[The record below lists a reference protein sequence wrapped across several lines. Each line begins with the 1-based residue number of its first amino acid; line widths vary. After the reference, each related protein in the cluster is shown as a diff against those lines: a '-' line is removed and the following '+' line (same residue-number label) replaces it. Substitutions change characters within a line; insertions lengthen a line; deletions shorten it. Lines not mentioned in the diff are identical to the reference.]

1 MAASYGPVFAT
12 APDATGGALALDVGE
27 VRVAHAPVIDLVET
41 PDVLADA
48 LELPWRGAFRH
59 GFCWGLLVPDGTRVL
74 VVVMGHEG
82 PDLEGPGALIG
93 RLPDQ
98 DARRFRDLWGGRAAR
113 VAVLIEA
120 TPGLLGVE
128 VRYRTVGSGDPSAA
142 QAVGPDPVEQAWP
155 AQPPPP
161 EAVLAPVAFAAVDT
175 HAQSETPQGATAGP
189 QPEQLVVE
197 PEPEREPEREAE
209 PQPEPE
215 TGREQEPEPVS
226 QPDSEPVLV
235 PVPVF
240 VAEPEPLVRPVPE
253 ERAEP
258 HASAVAPIVAV
269 PEPHAEP
276 EPEPVPVPVPVPEPE
291 PEPMTEPVVL
301 DPVALTPPSAPA
313 GWYGDPFDAAGWRWW
328 DGRRWSADTAP
339 RSTEADPTG

>member
-12 APDATGGALALDVGE
+12 APDATGGTLALDVGE
-27 VRVAHAPVIDLVET
+27 VRVAHAPAIDLVET

-98 DARRFRDLWGGRAAR
+98 EARRFLDLWGGRAAR

-128 VRYRTVGSGDPSAA
+128 VRYRTLASGDPTGPPAA
-142 QAVGPDPVEQAWP
+142 GPDLVEQAWP
-155 AQPPPP
+155 AQPSSP
-161 EAVLAPVAFAAVDT
+161 EAVLAPVALTAVETQARD
-175 HAQSETPQGATAGP
+175 ETPQGATAEP
-189 QPEQLVVE
+189 EPEQRVVE
-197 PEPEREPEREAE
+197 PEPEPASE
-209 PQPEPE
+209 
-215 TGREQEPEPVS
+215 
-226 QPDSEPVLV
+226 PDSEPV

-240 VAEPEPLVRPVPE
+240 VAEPEPLVSPVPE
-253 ERAEP
+253 QRAEP
-258 HASAVAPIVAV
+258 AALAVAPVVAL

-276 EPEPVPVPVPVPEPE
+276 EPVPAPP
-291 PEPMTEPVVL
+291 VL
-301 DPVALTPPSAPA
+301 DPVALAPPSAPA
-313 GWYGDPFDAAGWRWW
+313 GWYGDPFDAAAWRWW
-328 DGRRWSADTAP
+328 DGSRWSVDTAP
-339 RSTEADPTG
+339 RSTEGDPTG